1 MFDKRCDISRCCF
14 ALSSSDA
21 SSFPPM
27 FVGRYGVDLWIN
39 GHEHSYER
47 TYPLHNGRSDR
58 SNINPKVR
66 RSAWSHP

>member
-1 MFDKRCDISRCCF
+1 
-14 ALSSSDA
+14 
-21 SSFPPM
+21 M